1 MSCQLITWK
10 VYNGKIEVVFFVI
23 ESGRKLTIGVKFEV
37 SVKTC
42 GRVVSD
48 LLSPILWRC
57 IVMESTSQVINWQ
70 DMINIPDC
78 ALSSEIFYI
87 INVFFRCILKLQ
99 KCFIPSVPCIE
110 FIFHNSYITLEL
122 EAWNQTFII
131 PSVPCIEFI
140 FHNSYIT
147 LELEVWNQTFIPSEG
162 NVRVVKYTLY
172 TRNGWYKSLIS
183 HFKLKGNVRVVKYK
197 LYTRNGWYKSLI
209 SHFNL
214 IGKYSVTW
222 GMDDK
227 RWY

>member
-1 MSCQLITWK
+1 VKYKLYTWNGWYKSLISHFKLKSNVRVVKYKLYTRNGWYKSLISHFKLKSNVRVVKYKIYTWNGWYKSLISHFKLKGNVWVVKYTLYTWNRWYKTNNVWK

-57 IVMESTSQVINWQ
+57 ILMESTSQVINWQ

-99 KCFIPSVPCIE
+99 KCCHF
-110 FIFHNSYITLEL
+110 
-122 EAWNQTFII
+122 Q
-131 PSVPCIEFI
+131 
-140 FHNSYIT
+140 
-147 LELEVWNQTFIPSEG
+147 
-162 NVRVVKYTLY
+162 K
-172 TRNGWYKSLIS
+172 RNLSK
-183 HFKLKGNVRVVKYK
+183 H
-197 LYTRNGWYKSLI
+197 
-209 SHFNL
+209 
-214 IGKYSVTW
+214 
-222 GMDDK
+222 
-227 RWY
+227 